1 MDILVIG
8 RQPQILSAAKTHL
21 DLPDVRV
28 HGATTASRV
37 TAVMQSQP
45 IAHVFMGPAL
55 PIETRLAIVKAV
67 FEESDTTCVHLK
79 DFSRGP
85 EGALDFI
92 RGIVRGL
99 NAEYDRSDLETAPA
113 PEG

>member
-1 MDILVIG
+1 MDILVVG
-8 RQPQILSAAKTHL
+8 RQAQVVTAAETGL

-28 HGATTASRV
+28 HGATTEAELD
-37 TAVMQSQP
+37 AVMASQP

-55 PIETRLAIVKAV
+55 PIETRLAMIETIVRS
-67 FEESDTTCVHLK
+67 SDTTCVHLK

-99 NAEYDRSDLETAPA
+99 DAEYYPDRAGRPV
-113 PEG
+113 

>member
-1 MDILVIG
+1 MDILVVG
-8 RQPQILSAAKTHL
+8 RQVQVVDAAETTL
-21 DLPDVRV
+21 GLPDVHV
-28 HGATTASRV
+28 FGATTETELES
-37 TAVMQSQP
+37 VMTSQS

-55 PIETRLAIVKAV
+55 PIETGLAMIDTI
-67 FEESDTTCVHLK
+67 FRSSDTTCVHLK

-99 NAEYDRSDLETAPA
+99 DAEYYRDPA
-113 PEG
+113 GQPA